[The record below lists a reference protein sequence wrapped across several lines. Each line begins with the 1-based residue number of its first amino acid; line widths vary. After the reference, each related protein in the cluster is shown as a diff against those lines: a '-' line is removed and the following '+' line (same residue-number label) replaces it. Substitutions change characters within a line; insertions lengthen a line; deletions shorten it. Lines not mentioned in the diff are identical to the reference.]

1 MSYVRFSNAWAHHR
15 SCVTDI
21 DRCKSDYHEARD
33 QEKTGHLRGAGG
45 AISGVG
51 GDPRERFSDATVHVR
66 PSGDGARPAEGD
78 DTDQTEPAGDIGHQ
92 RTAAVAH
99 ADRPT
104 AFLVATG
111 ADHAA
116 RKGPLGSAAA
126 LTPDWHLDVLEN
138 GCLRLGGPNTTV
150 AAGDGRSTGVRLTGS
165 RQADGDNGVGEGDLP
180 VQLQQREVPASAVA
194 RVLRMIDDLLD
205 REALLAGIR
214 GADP

>member
-1 MSYVRFSNAWAHHR
+1 MLTS
-15 SCVTDI
+15 T
-21 DRCKSDYHEARD
+21 CKSDYCVV
-33 QEKTGHLRGAGG
+33 TGHLRGAGG

-51 GDPRERFSDATVHVR
+51 GDPSERLSNATVHVR
-66 PSGDGARPAEGD
+66 PSGDGARPAKGD

-99 ADRPT
+99 ADRPS
-104 AFLVATG
+104 ASGVATG

-126 LTPDWHLDVLEN
+126 LTPDWHLDVLES

-150 AAGDGRSTGVRLTGS
+150 AAGDGRGTGVRLTGS

-194 RVLRMIDDLLD
+194 PVLWVFDFPLD
-205 REALLAGIR
+205 SVALLADIS
-214 GADP
+214 GADPEITQHHLDLAG

>member
-1 MSYVRFSNAWAHHR
+1 MRHGTRRRRVIYGVQVAPSAVLEEIHVSA
-15 SCVTDI
+15 
-21 DRCKSDYHEARD
+21 
-33 QEKTGHLRGAGG
+33 
-45 AISGVG
+45 SG
-51 GDPRERFSDATVHVR
+51 DATVHVR

-99 ADRPT
+99 ADRPS

-116 RKGPLGSAAA
+116 LQHRPLVGAAA

-138 GCLRLGGPNTTV
+138 GCLRLAGPNLTV
-150 AAGDGRSTGVRLTGS
+150 AAGDGRGTGVRLTGS

-214 GADP
+214 GAYP